1 MAGTRSVSFI
11 QVRKAAAVY
20 MALPLFCFLGGFLR
34 WYYAIFSCAVLGVLL
49 WLVIRSRN
57 LEADCNGQ
65 STFSYRTVAFVFALS
80 MLWSYLGGMNGY
92 FYQSS
97 DWGYRNA
104 IYFDLIQYPWP
115 VIYDRSGQALVYYI
129 GHWLPPAAL
138 AKAVQY
144 LSGSVEQGRMA
155 GRMFLWLWS
164 SAGLAVIFLMVF
176 PLVGAFTRKKRI
188 VAGLILIF
196 FSGLDLVGGIIL
208 QRMESLMDPGV
219 LHLEW
224 WCTEYQYS
232 SITTC
237 LFWVFNQTIIPWV
250 ITLCFFSE
258 RDPRNYIFYCV
269 VCLLCGTLPC
279 IGLVM
284 LMIVKAAVY
293 CLKEARRKNAREIPR
308 TVFSA
313 QNLLALFVVFP
324 LVAAFILT
332 SNIVGLPGIAAPIPA
347 EQAAQ
352 GAEAV
357 QTRSAEEDFSRRSAL
372 ERLSDT
378 SGEESAKEESDSGSK
393 LNLSDTLRYRLRYTV
408 YKLKRFVLY
417 DLKPFALF
425 FVLDAGL
432 YLLCIFPDHRKDPM
446 FYALFFSLLL
456 IPNIHVGHSID
467 FCMRASVP
475 GLFILML
482 YVNRLLLAY
491 FPTDR
496 AKAQG
501 ASKGAWKKRAA
512 AVTLAVCFV
521 IGAMTPVVEFY
532 RGIYHVTKKGTF
544 YLEDRSVITLNRDEG
559 TGDNFVCS
567 HPEEHFFFRYLA
579 R

>member
-1 MAGTRSVSFI
+1 MSGTRSVSFI

-34 WYYAIFSCAVLGVLL
+34 WYCAVPSCAALGVLL
-49 WLVIRSRN
+49 RLVIRSRN
-57 LEADCNGQ
+57 LETDCNGQ
-65 STFSYRTVAFVFALS
+65 STCPYRTVALVFALS
-80 MLWSYLGGMNGY
+80 MLWSYLGGMNGF
-92 FYQSS
+92 FYQSG

-164 SAGLAVIFLMVF
+164 STGLTVIFLMVF
-176 PLVGAFTRKKRI
+176 PLVGAYTGKKRI
-188 VAGLILIF
+188 AAGLILVF
-196 FSGLDLVGGIIL
+196 FSGLDVAGGLIH
-208 QRMESLMDPGV
+208 QSMEFVLNPGA

-224 WCTEYQYS
+224 WCLEYQFS

-237 LFWVFNQTIIPWV
+237 LFWVFNQTIIPWM

-279 IGLVM
+279 VGLVL

-293 CLKEARRKNAREIPR
+293 CLKEARGKNAREIPR

-313 QNLLALFVVFP
+313 QNLLALLAVFP
-324 LVAAFILT
+324 LVAAYILT
-332 SNIVGLPGIAAPIPA
+332 SNIVGLPGIAAPAPTEPA
-347 EQAAQ
+347 ALEAEAAQ
-352 GAEAV
+352 MTLSAV
-357 QTRSAEEDFSRRSAL
+357 EDFSQRPTL
-372 ERLSDT
+372 ERLSGT
-378 SGEESAKEESDSGSK
+378 GEEESAEEKADSVAKPRFRELLG
-393 LNLSDTLRYRLRYTV
+393 YEV
-408 YKLKRFVLY
+408 YKLKLFIRYELQ
-417 DLKPFALF
+417 LFALF
-425 FVLDAGL
+425 FILDAGL
-432 YLLCIFPDHRKDPM
+432 YLLCVFPDHRKDPL
-446 FYALFFSLLL
+446 FYAICICLLL

-482 YVNRLLLAY
+482 YVNRFLLAH
-491 FPTDR
+491 FPTGR
-496 AKAQG
+496 AKGHDAP
-501 ASKGAWKKRAA
+501 KGEWKKRVA
-512 AVTLAVCFV
+512 AVVLAICFAV
-521 IGAMTPVVEFY
+521 GAATPVMEFY
-532 RGIYHVTKKGTF
+532 RGIYHVTKAGTVL
-544 YLEDRSVITLNRDEG
+544 LEDRSIMTLNRDEG

-567 HPEEHFFFRYLA
+567 HPEEHLFFRYLA